1 MYELFISECRRFR
14 KAAFIAAGVH
24 LTLLLVI
31 SRLTLVM
38 QMDWRQHFVLLMAY
52 GLAGAIFGVYQFV
65 TYRQPARWMWLMH
78 RPLPRWRISA
88 ALAGASALMIFC
100 TIGVPG
106 LLMLVVTKAA
116 TSRVVDL
123 HHYAIILYVTLFTMS
138 CWLCGSYVALSR
150 SKLAIVLLFLPYV
163 LMLHLASAWTMV
175 AVGVFCVLLLAAIG
189 YFVMKPNRFA
199 PPEGAAATIATALPL
214 QIGFYFALLWVG
226 GVASQYLMIM
236 AGTHPLNSAM
246 PPAGGFVE
254 ASRTKDHKLFGIALK
269 LSSDPHAAQ
278 WAAEL
283 PAARLTPVDVAYT
296 RFPLRHELAAGST
309 TVGYEGGSNGIWAFS
324 HDKMRFVGMDMYT
337 GAPLGELGLDGSSHP
352 FATPPVLELPG
363 MHLVLPQQVR
373 MFDARARR
381 WQAIMQLRSDE
392 TIIGARTRIDNPK
405 PQQEYVLTTKR
416 LVAWRPVAHPLQLA
430 SERYSIPMPGN
441 VTEIRRVD
449 VATLADGEL
458 VSFVFGR
465 NTIDGA
471 ATGKQVLMHVDAG
484 GNILQVA
491 ERPLAH
497 DYPVLFEHRAW
508 WLSPPLQALLA
519 LPDVLID
526 QGETLP
532 FDAVRL
538 PRPPAAWATV
548 AILSLLSAV
557 GAWWWLR
564 AAPISQRKRAAW
576 IAACFIIGLPSLLCL
591 LVMQERL
598 SPAVRARLR
607 AGLPQAA

>member
-14 KAAFIAAGVH
+14 KTALIVAGVH
-24 LTLLLVI
+24 LTLLLVM

-38 QMDWRQHFVLLMAY
+38 QMDWRQHFILLAAY
-52 GLAGAIFGVYQFV
+52 GLAGAIFGAYQFV

-100 TIGVPG
+100 TIGLPG
-106 LLMLVVTKAA
+106 MLMLGVTQA
-116 TSRVVDL
+116 TTARVVDL
-123 HHYAIILYVTLFTMS
+123 HHYAIVLYVTLFTTA
-138 CWLCGSYVALSR
+138 CWLCGSYVVLSR

-189 YFVMKPNRFA
+189 YFAMKPDRFA
-199 PPEGAAATIATALPL
+199 PPESAAATIATALPL
-214 QIGFYFALLWVG
+214 QIGFYLALLWIG
-226 GVASQYLMIM
+226 GMVFQYLMIM
-236 AGTHPLNSAM
+236 AGTHPLNSTM

-254 ASRTKDHKLFGIALK
+254 ASRIKDHSLFSKGLK
-269 LSSDPHAAQ
+269 LSSDPRAAQ

-283 PAARLTPVDVAYT
+283 PAARLTRVEVAYS
-296 RFPLRHELAAGST
+296 RFPLRHELAAGSKM
-309 TVGYEGGSNGIWAFS
+309 VGYEGATNGVWTFS
-324 HDKMRFVGMDMYT
+324 HDQMRFMGMDIYT
-337 GAPLGELGLDGSSHP
+337 GAPLGELGLDGRSQP
-352 FATPPVLELPG
+352 FATPPVIELPG
-363 MHLVLPQQVR
+363 MQLVMPQQVL
-373 MFDARARR
+373 MFDNKARR
-381 WQAIMQLRSDE
+381 WQAIVQLHSDE
-392 TIIGARTRIDNPK
+392 TIIGARTRIDNPR
-405 PQQEYVLTTKR
+405 PQQEYVLSTKR
-416 LVAWRPVAHPLQLA
+416 FVAWQTAANPLQQVG
-430 SERYSIPMPGN
+430 ERYSIPMPGDVN
-441 VTEIRRVD
+441 EIRRVD
-449 VATLADGEL
+449 VAAVADGEL

-465 NTIDGA
+465 NMIDGA
-471 ATGKQVLMHVDAG
+471 ATGKQVLMHVDRSG
-484 GNILQVA
+484 KIMQVA
-491 ERPLAH
+491 ERPLVH
-497 DYPVLFEHRAW
+497 DYPLLFEHRAW

-538 PRPPAAWATV
+538 ARPPAVWATALTV
-548 AILSLLSAV
+548 SLLSAL

-564 AAPISQRKRAAW
+564 AARLSPRMRAAW
-576 IAACFIIGLPSLLCL
+576 ITACLIIGIPSLLCL

>member
-14 KAAFIAAGVH
+14 KAALIAAGVH

-38 QMDWRQHFVLLMAY
+38 QMDWRQQFVLLTAY
-52 GLAGAIFGVYQFV
+52 GIAGAIFGAYQFV

-78 RPLPRWRISA
+78 RPLPRWRISL

-100 TIGVPG
+100 AIGLPG
-106 LLMLVVTKAA
+106 ILMLAVTKAA
-116 TSRVVDL
+116 TSRVADL
-123 HHYAIILYVTLFTMS
+123 HHYAVVLYATLFTMA
-138 CWLCGSYVALSR
+138 CWLCGSYVVLSR

-175 AVGVFCVLLLAAIG
+175 AVGLFCVLLLAAIG

-226 GVASQYLMIM
+226 GMASQYMMIM

-254 ASRTKDHKLFGIALK
+254 ASRVKDHKLFSMALR
-269 LSSDPHAAQ
+269 LSSDPRAAQ

-283 PAARLTPVDVAYT
+283 PAAQLAPVDVSYT
-296 RFPLRHELAAGST
+296 RFPLRHELAAGSN
-309 TVGYEGGSNGIWAFS
+309 TVGYEGATNGMWAFS
-324 HDKMRFVGMDMYT
+324 HDKMRFVGMEIYT
-337 GAPLGELGLDGSSHP
+337 GAPLGELGLDGRSQP
-352 FATPPVLELPG
+352 FTTPPVLELPG
-363 MHLVLPQQVR
+363 MQLVLPQQLL
-373 MFDARARR
+373 MFDTKARR

-405 PQQEYVLTTKR
+405 PQWEYVLTTKR
-416 LVAWRPVAHPLQLA
+416 LVAWKAAAHPLQQVA
-430 SERYSIPMPGN
+430 ERYSIPMPAD
-441 VTEIRRVD
+441 VKEIRRVD
-449 VATLADGEL
+449 VAALSDGEL

-471 ATGKQVLMHVDAG
+471 AAGKQVLMHVDANG
-484 GNILQVA
+484 AIRQVA

-497 DYPVLFEHRAW
+497 DYPLLFEHRAW

-538 PRPPAAWATV
+538 PRPPAAWAAV
-548 AILSLLSAV
+548 AVASLLSAV

-564 AAPISQRKRAAW
+564 AARISQRKRAAW
-576 IAACFIIGLPSLLCL
+576 IAACVIIGIPSLLCL

-607 AGLPQAA
+607 AELPQAA

>member
-1 MYELFISECRRFR
+1 MYELFLSECRRFR
-14 KAAFIAAGVH
+14 KTALIAAGVH
-24 LTLLLVI
+24 LTLLLMI
-31 SRLTLVM
+31 SRLTLLM
-38 QMDWRQHFVLLMAY
+38 QMDWRQHFVLLSAY
-52 GLAGAIFGVYQFV
+52 GLAGAIFGAYQFV

-100 TIGVPG
+100 AFGLPG
-106 LLMLVVTKAA
+106 MLMLALTQA
-116 TSRVVDL
+116 TTARVVDL
-123 HHYAIILYVTLFTMS
+123 HHYAVVLYVTLFTIA
-138 CWLCGSYVALSR
+138 CWLCGGYVVLSR

-163 LMLHLASAWTMV
+163 MMLHLASAWTMV

-189 YFVMKPNRFA
+189 YFTMKPNRFA
-199 PPEGAAATIATALPL
+199 PPEGVAATIATALPL

-226 GVASQYLMIM
+226 GVAFQYLMIM

-254 ASRTKDHKLFGIALK
+254 VSRVKDHKLFGMALK
-269 LSSDPHAAQ
+269 LSSDPRAAQ

-283 PAARLTPVDVAYT
+283 PAARLSPVDVSYT
-296 RFPLRHELAAGST
+296 RFPLRHELTASGK
-309 TVGYEGGSNGIWAFS
+309 TVGFEGATNGMWTFS
-324 HDKMRFVGMDMYT
+324 HDKMRFMGMDMYT
-337 GAPLGELGLDGSSHP
+337 GAPLGELGLDGRSQQ
-352 FATPPVLELPG
+352 FATPPVIELPG
-363 MHLVLPQQVR
+363 MHLVLPQQVL
-373 MFDARARR
+373 MFDTKARR
-381 WQAIMQLRSDE
+381 WQPIMQLRSDE
-392 TIIGARTRIDNPK
+392 TIIGARTRVDNPK

-416 LVAWRPVAHPLQLA
+416 LVAWQAAAHPLQQA
-430 SERYSIPMPGN
+430 VERYSIPMPGD
-441 VTEIRRVD
+441 VGEIRRVD
-449 VATLADGEL
+449 VAALADGEL

-471 ATGKQVLMHVDAG
+471 ATGKQVLMHVDADG
-484 GNILQVA
+484 TVVQVA
-491 ERPLAH
+491 QRPLSH
-497 DYPVLFEHRAW
+497 DYPQLFEHRAW

-538 PRPPAAWATV
+538 PRPPAAWAAV
-548 AILSLLSAV
+548 AVASLLSAL

-564 AAPISQRKRAAW
+564 AARIPRRMRAAW
-576 IAACFIIGLPSLLCL
+576 IAACFIIGIPSLLCL

-598 SPAVRARLR
+598 SPAVRVRLN

>member
-14 KAAFIAAGVH
+14 KTALIVAGVH
-24 LTLLLVI
+24 LTLLLVM

-38 QMDWRQHFVLLMAY
+38 QMDWRQHFILLAAY
-52 GLAGAIFGVYQFV
+52 GLAGAIFGAYQFV

-100 TIGVPG
+100 TIGLPG
-106 LLMLVVTKAA
+106 MLMLGVTQAA
-116 TSRVVDL
+116 TARVVDL
-123 HHYAIILYVTLFTMS
+123 HHYAVVLYVTLFTMA
-138 CWLCGSYVALSR
+138 CWLCGSYVVLSR

-189 YFVMKPNRFA
+189 YFAMKPNRFA

-226 GVASQYLMIM
+226 GMMFQYLMIM

-246 PPAGGFVE
+246 PPSGGFVE
-254 ASRTKDHKLFGIALK
+254 ASRIKDHKLFGMALK
-269 LSSDPHAAQ
+269 LSSDPRAAR

-283 PAARLTPVDVAYT
+283 PAARLAPVDVSYT
-296 RFPLRHELAAGST
+296 RFPLRHELTAGSK
-309 TVGYEGGSNGIWAFS
+309 TVGYEGATNGMWTFS
-324 HDKMRFVGMDMYT
+324 HDRMRFMGMDIYT
-337 GAPLGELGLDGSSHP
+337 GAPLGELGLDGRSQP

-363 MHLVLPQQVR
+363 MQLVLPQQVL
-373 MFDARARR
+373 MFDTRARR
-381 WQAIMQLRSDE
+381 WQAIVQLRSDE

-416 LVAWRPVAHPLQLA
+416 LVAWQAVAHPLQLA
-430 SERYSIPMPGN
+430 AERYSIPMPGD
-441 VTEIRRVD
+441 VMEIRRVD
-449 VATLADGEL
+449 VATVADGEL

-471 ATGKQVLMHVDAG
+471 AAGKQVLMHVDAG
-484 GNILQVA
+484 GHISQVA

-497 DYPVLFEHRAW
+497 DYPLLFEHRAW
-508 WLSPPLQALLA
+508 WLSPSLQALLA
-519 LPDVLID
+519 LPDALID
-526 QGETLP
+526 QGATLH

-538 PRPPAAWATV
+538 PRPTAVWAAAMVT
-548 AILSLLSAV
+548 SLLSAL

-564 AAPISQRKRAAW
+564 AARIPRRKRAAW
-576 IAACFIIGLPSLLCL
+576 IAACFIIGIPSLLCL

-598 SPAVRARLR
+598 SSAVRARLR
-607 AGLPQAA
+607 AGFPQAA